1 MEVMKMANLTENE
14 LKSLNE
20 IPHPSLPTGSKLYGE
35 TKVFPDYKA
44 NPGEK
49 FLALVHGIAHESSLS
64 YIAVLQAIRA
74 QRKGFETAIYFYGT
88 GAMNAVATRG
98 FPTVGKEAFGGMF
111 NINEGLK
118 KFIDEGGKVY
128 VCRFGLGLHGIREE
142 DLIEGAI
149 PCHPL
154 DLQDCLI
161 EYHRSGAFILSTFQ
175 I

>member
-1 MEVMKMANLTENE
+1 MAAKYTENE
-14 LKSLNE
+14 LKSMNE
-20 IPHPSLPTGSKLYGE
+20 IPHPSLPVGARIYGE

-49 FLALVHGIAHESSLS
+49 FLVLVHGIAHESSLS
-64 YIAVLQAIRA
+64 YVAILQAIRA

-88 GAMNAVATRG
+88 GAINAMATRG
-98 FPTVGKEAFGGMF
+98 FPTIGSSGFAGHLNM
-111 NINEGLK
+111 NESLST
-118 KFIDEGGKVY
+118 FIKEGGKVY
-128 VCRFGLGLHGIREE
+128 VCRFGLSLHGLREE

-149 PCHPL
+149 PVHPL

-161 EYHRSGAFILSTFQ
+161 EYSRAGAFILSTFQ

>member
-1 MEVMKMANLTENE
+1 MAAFTENE
-14 LKSLNE
+14 LKSMNE
-20 IPHPSLPTGSKLYGE
+20 IPHPVLPAGTRLYGE

-44 NPGEK
+44 NEGDK

-64 YIAVLQAIRA
+64 YIAILQAIRA

-88 GAMNAVATRG
+88 GAMNAIATRG
-98 FPTVGKEAFGGMF
+98 FPAVGSSAFAGQMSH
-111 NINEGLK
+111 NEGLAT
-118 KFIDEGGKVY
+118 FIKEGGKVY
-128 VCRFGLGLHGIREE
+128 VCRFGLGLHGHREE
-142 DLIEGAI
+142 DLIEGSI

-161 EYHRSGAFILSTFQ
+161 EYSRAGAFILSTFQ

>member
-1 MEVMKMANLTENE
+1 MANLNENE
-14 LKSLNE
+14 LKALNE
-20 IPHPSLPTGSKLYGE
+20 IKHPTLEVGTRIYGE

-44 NPGEK
+44 NPGDK
-49 FLALVHGIAHESSLS
+49 FLSLVHGIAHESSLS
-64 YIAVLQAIRA
+64 YVAVLQAIRA

-88 GAMNAVATRG
+88 GAINATANRG
-98 FPTVGKEAFGGMF
+98 YPTIGKSAFGGQM
-111 NINEGLK
+111 NLNEGIER
-118 KFIDEGGKVY
+118 FIKEGGKVY

-142 DLIEGAI
+142 DLIEGTI
-149 PCHPL
+149 PCDPL

>member
-1 MEVMKMANLTENE
+1 MANLTENE
-14 LKSLNE
+14 LKALNE
-20 IPHPSLPTGSKLYGE
+20 IPHPALEAGTRIYGE
-35 TKVFPDYKA
+35 TKVFPDHKA

-49 FLALVHGIAHESSLS
+49 FLSLVHGVAHESSLS
-64 YIAVLQAIRA
+64 YVAVLQAIRA

-88 GAMNAVATRG
+88 GAINATATRG
-98 FPTVGKEAFGGMF
+98 YPVIGKAAFGGQM
-111 NINEGLK
+111 NWNEGIE
-118 KFIDEGGKVY
+118 KFIKEGGKVY

-142 DLIEGAI
+142 DLIEGTI
-149 PCHPL
+149 PCDPL

>member
-1 MEVMKMANLTENE
+1 MANLNENE
-14 LKSLNE
+14 VKALNE
-20 IPHPSLPTGSKLYGE
+20 IPHPSLEVGSQLYGK

-64 YIAVLQAIRA
+64 YVAVLQAIRA

-88 GAMNAVATRG
+88 GAINATATRG
-98 FPTVGKEAFGGMF
+98 YPTVGKSAFGGMM
-111 NINEGLK
+111 NLNEGIEK
-118 KFIDEGGKVY
+118 YIKEGGKVY
-128 VCRFGLGLHGIREE
+128 VCRFGLGLHGLREE
-142 DLIEGAI
+142 DLIEGTI
-149 PCHPL
+149 PCDPL

>member
-1 MEVMKMANLTENE
+1 MANLTENE

-88 GAMNAVATRG
+88 GAINAVATRG